1 MSSEEQDLEFL
12 NYIESSSKAL
22 KSLEN
27 ETSGLRIKL
36 AELQQ
41 EKVILEKVASQ
52 PVFSNEKLSNMLD
65 MLADRRMIDPDYKE
79 KVASIISEDP
89 GRILELMSKLANA
102 THESGRSISKSQND
116 NNEDPDGWGFVTNLR

>member
-12 NYIESSSKAL
+12 DYIESSSKAL
-22 KSLEN
+22 KSLED
-27 ETSGLRIKL
+27 ETTGLRTKL

-52 PVFSNEKLSNMLD
+52 PVFSPEKLNETLD
-65 MLADRRMIDPDYKE
+65 MLAARRMIDPEYKE
-79 KVASIISEDP
+79 KVASIVTEDP

-102 THESGRSISKSQND
+102 THESGRSISKT
-116 NNEDPDGWGFVTNLR
+116 NNENTEDPDGWGFVTNLR